1 MKEINDNICEECE
14 KEDESVRS
22 NLILIGYKVCDS
34 CKLSKIIF
42 PVYFETLIQELFY
55 NQLALLL

>member
-1 MKEINDNICEECE
+1 MEEINDNICEECE

-42 PVYFETLIQELFY
+42 PV
-55 NQLALLL
+55 